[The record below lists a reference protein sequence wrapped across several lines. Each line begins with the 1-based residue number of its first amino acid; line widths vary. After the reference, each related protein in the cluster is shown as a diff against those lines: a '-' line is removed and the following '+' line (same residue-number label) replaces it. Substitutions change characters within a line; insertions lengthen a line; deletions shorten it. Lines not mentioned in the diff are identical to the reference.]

1 MVVMGQL
8 RLRSH
13 WMDESWTNCSS
24 VKFEGLG
31 PYLRDCYMNIKELP
45 EENVADRWRSE
56 PPVVS

>member
-1 MVVMGQL
+1 
-8 RLRSH
+8 
-13 WMDESWTNCSS
+13 MDESWTNCSS